1 MLTVILGFLYIA
13 LITTIIGFGVRKV
26 LVWLLLRS
34 KLLFHSQSAAHSN
47 ANGNQA
53 TALNSIMNNSLIQC
67 IITGV
72 VALTVYAEYISIF
85 MNVGLICHLIML
97 AVTALICVLCR
108 KDLFTADD
116 SLFRTILKNSGLISD
131 NSDKDNKSAITNKS
145 INSDKDSKSAITN
158 KSINSDKDSKSAITN
173 KSINSGKFIK
183 TGKSINS
190 GKYSKSV
197 ITNKSVNSGK
207 FTKTVTSINSGKS
220 IRTGASAKSPK
231 SGYVRLVIY
240 SAIIL
245 VIAFY
250 TSRGAFHTDT
260 NIYHAQMIRIYEDY
274 GLIKGMGNLQLHYAY
289 NSAYLAFCSLFS
301 MHFILPQPLHVTTG
315 FLEATLALFAA
326 GRLLDWHKHAKH
338 VADIS
343 MLGIVI
349 YIIVNIT
356 GSMSPATDYGTM
368 FLSLYL
374 ICAWLINAEVES
386 ESETEHKSDYVSNV
400 KTKHKSEYEASGI
413 TGIQHCTDAAAQLSE
428 VKTYEYALLSVLALF
443 TVSCKLSAAIMVL
456 LMFVPLIAYIR
467 RKDYLTII
475 KCLIL
480 GLLVFLPFLIRNYLI
495 SGWLFYPFES
505 IDIFNVAWKIPVDY
519 LRVDSDQIKVWGR
532 CLYDVSLIDMPITKW
547 FTIWWHEQRTY
558 TRVLFAA
565 DAFGTL
571 LLVADFFIAKMKQ
584 NKHIIDLST
593 MCLIITLYLSALMWL
608 FTAPFVRYGLAFLL
622 MIPLIAIGIN
632 NDLASPMH
640 IPGKSA
646 IVNRYG
652 AIIVI
657 AICFAPYLAHYFGD
671 DYKFIN
677 QYGTEPYYVVQKD
690 YDDAATGNMS
700 LGGNTV
706 YYSEGGE
713 VNSYYYCPNTCYKF
727 MLDRSELIGDTIK
740 DGFKAKETTE

>member
-13 LITTIIGFGVRKV
+13 FITTIIGFGVRKV
-26 LVWLLLRS
+26 LAWLLLRS
-34 KLLFHSQSAAHSN
+34 KLIFHSQSAALSN
-47 ANGNQA
+47 ANDNQA
-53 TALNSIMNNSLIQC
+53 TAINSVMNNSLIQC

-108 KDLFTADD
+108 KDLFSADD

-145 INSDKDSKSAITN
+145 INSDKDSKSAI
-158 KSINSDKDSKSAITN
+158 AN

-220 IRTGASAKSPK
+220 IRTGASAKSRK
-231 SGYVRLVIY
+231 SGYMRLVIY
-240 SAIIL
+240 SAIVL

-386 ESETEHKSDYVSNV
+386 ESESEHKSDYVSNV

-443 TVSCKLSAAIMVL
+443 TVSCKLSAAVMVL